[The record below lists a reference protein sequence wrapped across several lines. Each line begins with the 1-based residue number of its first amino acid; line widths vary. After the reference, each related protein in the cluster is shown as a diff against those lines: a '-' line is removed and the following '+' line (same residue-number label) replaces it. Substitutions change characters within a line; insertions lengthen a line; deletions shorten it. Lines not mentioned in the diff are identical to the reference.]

1 MEPVVDEVKPAA
13 DEVIMAPPDP
23 VKASVE
29 TIATQTQPKLE
40 KKSTG
45 RLEVEQKVVTLEKEV
60 EDLKT

>member
-1 MEPVVDEVKPAA
+1 
-13 DEVIMAPPDP
+13 MAPPDP